1 MTVIQNPTAYA
12 NATKNYILANAQ
24 TTFMRTYD
32 RAQEVVDAIAAGRVY
47 SDDGYRLTGYADN
60 FIGAMAQAFDTFGKL
75 TEKQVEAVLRGIDSR
90 AERMGQWVAK
100 QAMIDAASEHFGEVG
115 QRVDLELVFE
125 RKFWLEP
132 AFGSKFGGKYMVLCR
147 TPDGNIVKY
156 MGNSDCMIYN
166 MIQRDGWVDVGD
178 DLQRGQTFKVKATI
192 KSHDLYKGVK
202 QTSITRP
209 KAI

>member
-1 MTVIQNPTAYA
+1 
-12 NATKNYILANAQ
+12 
-24 TTFMRTYD
+24 
-32 RAQEVVDAIAAGRVY
+32 
-47 SDDGYRLTGYADN
+47 
-60 FIGAMAQAFDTFGKL
+60 
-75 TEKQVEAVLRGIDSR
+75 
-90 AERMGQWVAK
+90 
-100 QAMIDAASEHFGEVG
+100 
-115 QRVDLELVFE
+115 
-125 RKFWLEP
+125 
-132 AFGSKFGGKYMVLCR
+132 MVLCR